1 MSGLVYTSTYGS
13 SVSDNTTVANISSAV
28 VALQTYGVMAALN
41 VTGVAVVDSLGV
53 GTSSLQ
59 NNLVKL
65 ENTGV
70 NTGISLS
77 DLSKS
82 AGQCYVGITNTQD
95 GSDIAT
101 SSGFQGMSLGA
112 PQPGSGASGYL
123 AFHTHYAGISSGEKM
138 RVDKSGNVGIATTA
152 PAEKLDVVGNIRASN
167 GLYASGGANAFLE
180 LNVTNQQ
187 PVTIAQANAA
197 GAYSNSA
204 LIGDLVIRAGS
215 TSNRVIVQSS
225 SGNAGIVVANNGS
238 GVQRVGINNSSPQKA
253 LDITGDCQSSG
264 NISGASVNAGASG
277 LTVTGTS
284 NVSTLNVS
292 GALLSVYGPGASD
305 ASNTVLIQNNASH
318 YGRNEIK
325 LIGRAELAGGSI
337 NDGWSFSSARNAISF
352 NNQTQLNAAVDRRYV
367 IQLNGASNEIGILS
381 NGQGDAPIVTWNNSG
396 LMTVNNGMNLYG
408 GANVSGTLNT
418 AAVSASSV
426 SASSVSATGNV
437 SGLSLNAGA
446 SGLSVSGSSSLAGV
460 SAGAITASSLAATG
474 NVSGLTM
481 NASGLSVSGLSDL
494 TSVNA
499 HLLNATSIVVTNTTG
514 ISGQGVVQLNV
525 TALGGSDKYVNGVY
539 SRVTIDSAFG
549 GTTAADISTVQCVRG
564 RVQGSDLSKAG
575 INVSAIRADYDV
587 TGSNAAQM
595 KTAVLAAIQ
604 PGTSTADA
612 AVIAYIEGDSGV
624 AHAES
629 AYAVRMAN
637 STAGSGFQYGLN
649 LEMLNIVNGPAG
661 APNVAFDTADIRLN
675 NGLLIKSVT
684 SAVANNDGAGGIA
697 AGTVVMTSNA
707 TGLGKMFISDGTNLK
722 QLAFV

>member
-77 DLSKS
+77 DVSKS
-82 AGQCYVGITNTQD
+82 AGQCYVGITNAVD
-95 GSDIAT
+95 GSDIAAL
-101 SSGFQGMSLGA
+101 SGFQGMSLGA

-123 AFHTHYAGISSGEKM
+123 AFHTHYAGDSSGEKM
-138 RVDKSGNVGIATTA
+138 RVDKNGNVGIATTA
-152 PAEKLDVVGNIRASN
+152 PAQKLDVVGNIRASN
-167 GLYASGGANAFLE
+167 GLYASGSANAFLE

-187 PVTIAQANAA
+187 PVTIAQANAN

-225 SGNAGIVVANNGS
+225 SGNAGIVVANDGF

-264 NISGASVNAGASG
+264 NISGASVYAGASG

-305 ASNTVLIQNNASH
+305 ASNTVLIQNNASL

-325 LIGRAELAGGSI
+325 LVGRAQLAGASI
-337 NDGWSFSSARNAISF
+337 NDEWSFADSRNAISF

-381 NGQGDAPIVTWNNSG
+381 NGQSNAPIVTWNNSG
-396 LMTVNNGMNLYG
+396 LMTVNNGMNLYS

-418 AAVSASSV
+418 AAISAS
-426 SASSVSATGNV
+426 GNV
-437 SGLSLNAGA
+437 SGASVYAGA
-446 SGLSVSGSSSLAGV
+446 SGLTVTGTSSLAGV
-460 SAGAITASSLAATG
+460 SAGAITASSL
-474 NVSGLTM
+474 
-481 NASGLSVSGLSDL
+481 
-494 TSVNA
+494 
-499 HLLNATSIVVTNTTG
+499 NATSIVVTNATG

-525 TALGGSDKYVNGVY
+525 TALGGSGTYVNGAY
-539 SRVTIDSAFG
+539 SRVTVDSAFG
-549 GTTAADISTVQCVRG
+549 GTGAADISTVQCVRG
-564 RVQGSDLSKAG
+564 RVQGSNLSNAG

-595 KTAVLAAIQ
+595 KTAVLASIQ
-604 PGTSTADA
+604 PGTNTADA
-612 AVIAYIEGDSGV
+612 AVIAYIEGDGGV

-684 SAVANNDGAGGIA
+684 SAVTNNDPTSLAP
-697 AGTVVMTSNA
+697 GTVVMTSNA
-707 TGLGKMFISDGTNLK
+707 TGLGKMFIVDSNNVLK

>member
-13 SVSDNTTVANISSAV
+13 SVSENTTVANISSAV
-28 VALQTYGVMAALN
+28 VSLQTYGTMAALN
-41 VTGVAVVDSLGV
+41 VTGVGVIDSLGV
-53 GTSSLQ
+53 GTSTLQ

-77 DLSKS
+77 DASKT
-82 AGQCYVGITNTQD
+82 AGQCYVGLTNAAD
-95 GSDIAT
+95 GTNIAT
-101 SSGFQGMSLGA
+101 DSGFSGLSLGA
-112 PQPGSGASGYL
+112 PTPGSGASGYL
-123 AFHTHYAGISSGEKM
+123 AFHTNYAGTSSGEKM
-138 RVDKSGNVGIATTA
+138 RIDKNGNVGIATTA

-167 GLYASGGANAFLE
+167 GLYASGSANAFLE

-253 LDITGDCQSSG
+253 LDITGDCQSSA
-264 NISGASVNAGASG
+264 NISGLTMNASGLTVSGESSLAGVSASGNVSGLSLYAGVSGLTVSGASSLAGVSASGNVSGLSLYAGASG
-277 LTVTGTS
+277 LTVTG
-284 NVSTLNVS
+284 
-292 GALLSVYGPGASD
+292 AS
-305 ASNTVLIQNNASH
+305 S
-318 YGRNEIK
+318 
-325 LIGRAELAGGSI
+325 LAG
-337 NDGWSFSSARNAISF
+337 
-352 NNQTQLNAAVDRRYV
+352 
-367 IQLNGASNEIGILS
+367 
-381 NGQGDAPIVTWNNSG
+381 
-396 LMTVNNGMNLYG
+396 
-408 GANVSGTLNT
+408 
-418 AAVSASSV
+418 VSAS
-426 SASSVSATGNV
+426 GNV
-437 SGLSLNAGA
+437 SGLSLYAGA
-446 SGLSVSGSSSLAGV
+446 SGLSVSGSSSLADV
-460 SAGAITASSLAATG
+460 SAS
-474 NVSGLTM
+474 
-481 NASGLSVSGLSDL
+481 
-494 TSVNA
+494 
-499 HLLNATSIVVTNTTG
+499 SIVVTNATG

-525 TALGGSDKYVNGVY
+525 TALGGSDKYVNGAY

-549 GTTAADISTVQCVRG
+549 GTGAADISTVQCVRG
-564 RVQGSDLSKAG
+564 RVQGSNLSKAG

-624 AHAES
+624 SHAES

-649 LEMLNIVNGPAG
+649 LEMLNVVNGPAG

-684 SAVANNDGAGGIA
+684 SAVANNDPTSLA
-697 AGTVVMTSNA
+697 AGTVVMTSA
-707 TGLGKMFISDGTNLK
+707 VPGLGKMFISDGANLK

>member
-82 AGQCYVGITNTQD
+82 AGQCYVGITNAVD

-167 GLYASGGANAFLE
+167 GLYASGSANAFLE

-187 PVTIAQANAA
+187 PVTIAQANAN

-225 SGNAGIVVANNGS
+225 NGNAGIVVANNGA

-264 NISGASVNAGASG
+264 NISGAS

-284 NVSTLNVS
+284 NVSTL
-292 GALLSVYGPGASD
+292 
-305 ASNTVLIQNNASH
+305 
-318 YGRNEIK
+318 
-325 LIGRAELAGGSI
+325 
-337 NDGWSFSSARNAISF
+337 
-352 NNQTQLNAAVDRRYV
+352 
-367 IQLNGASNEIGILS
+367 
-381 NGQGDAPIVTWNNSG
+381 
-396 LMTVNNGMNLYG
+396 
-408 GANVSGTLNT
+408 NVSGTLNT

-426 SASSVSATGNV
+426 SASSVSATGDV
-437 SGLSLNAGA
+437 YGLSLTAGA

-474 NVSGLTM
+474 NVAGLSLNAGASGLTVTGASSLAGVSAGAITASSL
-481 NASGLSVSGLSDL
+481 NA

-499 HLLNATSIVVTNTTG
+499 TSVNANLLNATSIVVTNATG

-525 TALGGSDKYVNGVY
+525 TALGGSDTYVNGAY

-549 GTTAADISTVQCVRG
+549 GTGAADISTVQCVRG
-564 RVQGSDLSKAG
+564 RVQGSNLSNAG

-595 KTAVLAAIQ
+595 KTAVLASIQ
-604 PGTSTADA
+604 PGTNTADA
-612 AVIAYIEGDSGV
+612 AVIAYIEGDGGV

-684 SAVANNDGAGGIA
+684 SAVANNDPTSLAP
-697 AGTVVMTSNA
+697 GTVVMTSNA
-707 TGLGKMFISDGTNLK
+707 TGLGKMFIVDSNNVLK

>member
-53 GTSSLQ
+53 GTSDLQ
-59 NNLVKL
+59 SNLVKL
-65 ENTGV
+65 ENTGA

-77 DLSKS
+77 DVSKS
-82 AGQCYVGITNTQD
+82 AGQCYVGLTNVAN
-95 GSDIAT
+95 GADIAT
-101 SSGFQGMSLGA
+101 NSGFSGMTLGA
-112 PQPGSGASGYL
+112 PTPGSGASGYL
-123 AFHTHYAGISSGEKM
+123 AFHTNYAGTSSGEKM

-167 GLYASGGANAFLE
+167 GLYASGSANAFLE

-187 PVTIAQANAA
+187 PVTIAQANAN

-225 SGNAGIVVANNGS
+225 NGNAGIVVANDGF
-238 GVQRVGINNSSPQKA
+238 GVQRVGINNSNPLKA

-292 GALLSVYGPGASD
+292 GALLSVYGPGAYD
-305 ASNTVLIQNNASH
+305 ASNTVLIQNNASQ

-337 NDGWSFSSARNAISF
+337 NDAWSFSSARNAISL
-352 NNQTQLNAAVDRRYV
+352 NNQAYQNATVDRRYV
-367 IQLNGASNEIGILS
+367 IQLNGASNELGILAA
-381 NGQGDAPIVTWNNSG
+381 GQGDAPIVTWNNSG
-396 LMTVNNGMNLYG
+396 LMTVNNGMNLYS

-418 AAVSASSV
+418 AA
-426 SASSVSATGNV
+426 VSATGNV

-499 HLLNATSIVVTNTTG
+499 HLLNATSIVVTNATG

-525 TALGGSDKYVNGVY
+525 TALGGSDTYVNGAY

-549 GTTAADISTVQCVRG
+549 GTGAADISTVQCVRG
-564 RVQGSDLSKAG
+564 RVQGSNLSNAG

-595 KTAVLAAIQ
+595 KTAVLASIQ
-604 PGTSTADA
+604 PGTNTADA
-612 AVIAYIEGDSGV
+612 AVIAYIEGDGGV

-684 SAVANNDGAGGIA
+684 SAVTNNDPTSLAP
-697 AGTVVMTSNA
+697 GTVVMTSNA
-707 TGLGKMFISDGTNLK
+707 TGLGKMFIVDINNVLK

>member
-77 DLSKS
+77 DVSKS
-82 AGQCYVGITNTQD
+82 AGQCYVGITKALD

-101 SSGFQGMSLGA
+101 DSGFQGMSLGA
-112 PQPGSGASGYL
+112 PTPGSGASGYL
-123 AFHTHYAGISSGEKM
+123 AFHTNYAGTSSGEKM
-138 RVDKSGNVGIATTA
+138 RVDKNGNVGIATTA

-167 GLYASGGANAFLE
+167 GLYASGSANAFLE

-187 PVTIAQANAA
+187 PITIAQANAT

-225 SGNAGIVVANNGS
+225 NGNAGIVVANNGS

-305 ASNTVLIQNNASH
+305 ASNTVLIQNNASL

-325 LIGRAELAGGSI
+325 LVGRAQLAGASI
-337 NDGWSFSSARNAISF
+337 NDEWSFVDSRNAISF

-381 NGQGDAPIVTWNNSG
+381 NGQSNAPIVTWNNSG
-396 LMTVNNGMNLYG
+396 LMTVNNGMNLYS

-418 AAVSASSV
+418 AAISAS
-426 SASSVSATGNV
+426 GNV
-437 SGLSLNAGA
+437 SGASVYAGGGLTVTGASSLAGLSAGAITASSLNA
-446 SGLSVSGSSSLAGV
+446 SSLSVSGSSSLADV
-460 SAGAITASSLAATG
+460 SAS
-474 NVSGLTM
+474 
-481 NASGLSVSGLSDL
+481 
-494 TSVNA
+494 
-499 HLLNATSIVVTNTTG
+499 SIVVTNATG

-525 TALGGSDKYVNGVY
+525 TALGGSGTYVNGAY

-549 GTTAADISTVQCVRG
+549 GTGAADISTVQCVRG
-564 RVQGSDLSKAG
+564 RVQGSNLSNAG

-595 KTAVLAAIQ
+595 KTAVLASIQ
-604 PGTSTADA
+604 PGTNTADA
-612 AVIAYIEGDSGV
+612 AVIAYIEGDGGV

-684 SAVANNDGAGGIA
+684 SAVTNNDPTSLAP
-697 AGTVVMTSNA
+697 GTVVMTSNA
-707 TGLGKMFISDGTNLK
+707 TGLGKMFIVDINNVLK